1 MTVSVEALQEMRN
14 HFDEQL
20 NQGMKVLAQKQGTGG
35 SPTAPDTGTV
45 ASDVPRRVLDTTV
58 AKVLTDQEAAA
69 DRTEAQVK
77 RETEEDP
84 AAPGLVIT
92 QGQQET
98 SLGDIARQ
106 ARAQKQQ
113 AQTQSDPSQ
122 AQGPAVETQEDEK

>member
-1 MTVSVEALQEMRN
+1 
-14 HFDEQL
+14 
-20 NQGMKVLAQKQGTGG
+20 
-35 SPTAPDTGTV
+35 V
-45 ASDVPRRVLDTTV
+45 ASDVPLPAPDTTV

-77 RETEEDP
+77 RETAEDP

-106 ARAQKQQ
+106 VRAQKQQ